1 MVDILKEPLT
11 VLFLS
16 VVLSWPKSLFR
27 MNFLANPI
35 LKMVLINTCSFENLP
50 SLTYHSLVVSLSM

>member
-1 MVDILKEPLT
+1 MVDILKKPLT

-16 VVLSWPKSLFR
+16 VVLSWPKSLFGT
-27 MNFLANPI
+27 NFLATPI

-50 SLTYHSLVVSLSM
+50 SLTYHSLVVLLSM